1 MPISEIIDRYTIT
14 KLKDERTDENVTDEL
29 LAYKNEIDQYS
40 TNLDI
45 SEKHNFS
52 KGEEVIMFIR
62 PESIF
67 ISDKSNKLEKV
78 EFLKGMGVSALASV
92 IFTAIGMHVILE
104 LVIFLCLMKLLKK
117 KTITSKYIQN
127 QLFQLAAQTQS
138 LCKLMVLN
146 ALQYDKI
153 NKGYRDIIINS
164 EALIAGNEALIRDS
178 QSKLSKRENI
188 LEQIKKMK

>member
-1 MPISEIIDRYTIT
+1 KNDVKALSRILGSMSILAMLAANPIMGISVICIAVYAFII
-14 KLKDERTDENVTDEL
+14 
-29 LAYKNEIDQYS
+29 
-40 TNLDI
+40 
-45 SEKHNFS
+45 
-52 KGEEVIMFIR
+52 
-62 PESIF
+62 
-67 ISDKSNKLEKV
+67 KSNKLEKV

-138 LCKLMVLN
+138 LCKLMVIN

-153 NKGYRDIIINS
+153 NKGYKDIIINS

-178 QSKLSKRENI
+178 QSKLSKREDI